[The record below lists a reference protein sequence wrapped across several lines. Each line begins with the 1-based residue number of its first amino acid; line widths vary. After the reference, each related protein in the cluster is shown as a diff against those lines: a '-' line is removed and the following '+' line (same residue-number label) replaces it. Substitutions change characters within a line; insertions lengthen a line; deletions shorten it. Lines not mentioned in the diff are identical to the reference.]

1 MKVKCTVKRCPL
13 RGHSTTQIKVVLI
26 EHLTSE
32 IPVGDEF

>member
-1 MKVKCTVKRCPL
+1 MKVKCAVKKCPL
-13 RGHSTTQIKVVLI
+13 KGHDVTQIKVVLL